1 MFSYCLLDH
10 SGGAQGSAQEP
21 QGLWISWV
29 SLGSVAPPHCSGAA
43 SSGSPENL
51 TINSVFALEK
61 LHRSPTLLP
70 RVSTTGFLLIPILFH
85 PETTREK
92 LVMGP
97 FVFKSFHNHS
107 LGMSA
112 CPADGGLC
120 DSPMLTGELPHF
132 LIFRKITP
140 KGRQSVYADHP
151 EKNTPPFNNLTS
163 IPATQKMLLHYKIRA
178 RGPTEQTFLVK
189 NLIIS
194 VCKMLHNKV
203 ITMAFLEGQLGNTFI
218 KA

>member
-1 MFSYCLLDH
+1 MSKAVQKLPHKAYFLMFIYKLLPQTRKFLEIYSVLTNFDTSRHVFLLPVRSLRWCSRLSTGTTGTVDFMVFSGLCGTSTLLRSCLIWK
-10 SGGAQGSAQEP
+10 P
-21 QGLWISWV
+21 WK
-29 SLGSVAPPHCSGAA
+29 P
-43 SSGSPENL
+43 

-85 PETTREK
+85 PETTRGK

-97 FVFKSFHNHS
+97 FVFKSFHDHS

-151 EKNTPPFNNLTS
+151 EK
-163 IPATQKMLLHYKIRA
+163 KY
-178 RGPTEQTFLVK
+178 PT
-189 NLIIS
+189 I
-194 VCKMLHNKV
+194 
-203 ITMAFLEGQLGNTFI
+203 
-218 KA
+218 